1 MNFHKMEVDIDG
13 TLQLL
18 VFSNHYYFYRFNLI
32 FLHTGARRSGPAVNK
47 MDLGGGGGGERKG
60 VLFLTL
66 VQTGIVDWNLWA
78 SRNMRYISY

>member
-1 MNFHKMEVDIDG
+1 MNFHKMEVDKDG

-32 FLHTGARRSGPAVNK
+32 FLHTGARRSGPAVGK
-47 MDLGGGGGGERKG
+47 MDLGGKGGGGRKG

-66 VQTGIVDWNLWA
+66 VQTGIVDWNL
-78 SRNMRYISY
+78 

>member
-32 FLHTGARRSGPAVNK
+32 FLHTGARRSGPAVGK
-47 MDLGGGGGGERKG
+47 MDLGGEGGKR
-60 VLFLTL
+60 VCCF
-66 VQTGIVDWNLWA
+66 
-78 SRNMRYISY
+78 SP

>member
-1 MNFHKMEVDIDG
+1 MEHNNFYF
-13 TLQLL
+13 
-18 VFSNHYYFYRFNLI
+18 FSNHYYFYLFNLI
-32 FLHTGARRSGPAVNK
+32 FLHTGARRSGPAVGK
-47 MDLGGGGGGERKG
+47 MDLGGEGGGGRKG

>member
-32 FLHTGARRSGPAVNK
+32 FLHTGARRSGPAVGK
-47 MDLGGGGGGERKG
+47 MDLGGERKG

-66 VQTGIVDWNLWA
+66 VQTGIVDWNL
-78 SRNMRYISY
+78 

>member
-1 MNFHKMEVDIDG
+1 MNFHKMEVDIDE

-32 FLHTGARRSGPAVNK
+32 FLHTGARRSGPAVGK
-47 MDLGGGGGGERKG
+47 MDLGGEGGGRKG

-66 VQTGIVDWNLWA
+66 VQTGIVGWNLWA

>member
-32 FLHTGARRSGPAVNK
+32 FLHTGARRSGPAVSK
-47 MDLGGGGGGERKG
+47 MDLGGGGGGRER
-60 VLFLTL
+60 VCCF
-66 VQTGIVDWNLWA
+66 
-78 SRNMRYISY
+78 SP

>member
-32 FLHTGARRSGPAVNK
+32 FLHTGARRSGPAVGK
-47 MDLGGGGGGERKG
+47 MDLGGGEEKG
-60 VLFLTL
+60 CTVSHLSADRHCGLEPL
-66 VQTGIVDWNLWA
+66 
-78 SRNMRYISY
+78 SES

>member
-32 FLHTGARRSGPAVNK
+32 FLHTGARRSGPAVGK
-47 MDLGGGGGGERKG
+47 MDLGGEGEKG
-60 VLFLTL
+60 CAVSHLSADRHCGLEPL
-66 VQTGIVDWNLWA
+66 
-78 SRNMRYISY
+78 SES

>member
-32 FLHTGARRSGPAVNK
+32 FLHTGARRSGPAVGK
-47 MDLGGGGGGERKG
+47 MDLGGKGGGGGRER
-60 VLFLTL
+60 VCCF
-66 VQTGIVDWNLWA
+66 
-78 SRNMRYISY
+78 SP

>member
-18 VFSNHYYFYRFNLI
+18 VFSNHYYFYLFNLI
-32 FLHTGARRSGPAVNK
+32 FLHTGARRSGPAVGK
-47 MDLGGGGGGERKG
+47 MDLGGGGGERKG

-66 VQTGIVDWNLWA
+66 VQTGIVDWNL
-78 SRNMRYISY
+78 

>member
-32 FLHTGARRSGPAVNK
+32 FLHTGARRSGPAVGK
-47 MDLGGGGGGERKG
+47 MDLGWGGGGGREKG
-60 VLFLTL
+60 CAVSHLSADRHCGLEPL
-66 VQTGIVDWNLWA
+66 
-78 SRNMRYISY
+78 SES

>member
-32 FLHTGARRSGPAVNK
+32 FLHTGARRSGPAVGK
-47 MDLGGGGGGERKG
+47 MDLGGEGGGRKG

-66 VQTGIVDWNLWA
+66 VQTGIVDWNL
-78 SRNMRYISY
+78 

>member
-32 FLHTGARRSGPAVNK
+32 FLHTGARRSGPAVGK
-47 MDLGGGGGGERKG
+47 MDLGGKGEKG
-60 VLFLTL
+60 CAVSHLSADRHCGLEPL
-66 VQTGIVDWNLWA
+66 
-78 SRNMRYISY
+78 SES

>member
-32 FLHTGARRSGPAVNK
+32 FLHTGARRSGPAVGK
-47 MDLGGGGGGERKG
+47 MDLGGKGGGGGEKG
-60 VLFLTL
+60 CAVSHLSADRHCGLEPL
-66 VQTGIVDWNLWA
+66 
-78 SRNMRYISY
+78 SES

>member
-32 FLHTGARRSGPAVNK
+32 FLHTGARRSGPAVGK
-47 MDLGGGGGGERKG
+47 MDLSGGRGGGGGER
-60 VLFLTL
+60 VCCF
-66 VQTGIVDWNLWA
+66 
-78 SRNMRYISY
+78 SP

>member
-32 FLHTGARRSGPAVNK
+32 FLHTGARRSGPAVGK
-47 MDLGGGGGGERKG
+47 MDLSGGRREKG
-60 VLFLTL
+60 CAVSHLSADRHCGLEPL
-66 VQTGIVDWNLWA
+66 
-78 SRNMRYISY
+78 SES